1 MSQDVI
7 YLVVPCYN
15 EEEVLGETSKR
26 LIEKM
31 TGLID
36 KGIISDKSRIVFV
49 NDGSRDKTWEIISGL
64 HSENKMFSGINL
76 SRNRGH
82 QNAVLAGL
90 MTVKGLCD
98 AAITLDADLQD
109 DINAID
115 SFVEKFK
122 AGCDV
127 VYGVRSSRKTDTL
140 FKRTT
145 AQGFYKL
152 MKGLG
157 VDVVY
162 NHADYRLMS
171 RRVLE
176 NLEDFKEVNLFLRG
190 IIPQIGFK
198 SDIVTY
204 ERNERFAGESKYP
217 LKKMLSF
224 AFDGITS
231 FSVKPLSMIFS
242 FGVIICVLSALT
254 LLYALIAAIASLP
267 AAGATAL
274 VAAIW
279 LIGGINLIGMGILG
293 EYIGKIYK
301 EVKARPRFIISEF
314 INDVE

>member
-1 MSQDVI
+1 
-7 YLVVPCYN
+7 
-15 EEEVLGETSKR
+15 
-26 LIEKM
+26 
-31 TGLID
+31 
-36 KGIISDKSRIVFV
+36 
-49 NDGSRDKTWEIISGL
+49 
-64 HSENKMFSGINL
+64 
-76 SRNRGH
+76 
-82 QNAVLAGL
+82 